1 MLRQYQELKQQH
13 PGTLLFFRLGDFYE
27 LFFDDA
33 VIGSRELQITLTARH
48 KERGDP
54 VPMCGV
60 PHHSVANYIARL
72 VRKGYRVAICEQTED
87 ASKTKKLVRREVVR
101 IVTPGTPIDPQ
112 LLDAREAVF
121 LAAVCSS
128 GETIGAAFLD
138 ISTGEFR
145 ATQETGTNAWEKI
158 RADLES
164 YAPREL
170 LFPTSLAPLIK
181 AGLTGK
187 AQTAPLP
194 LAEVTQTERG
204 PQPGVPGG
212 AAPLGWQTGSPAGV
226 LGSLRD
232 DPEAAGLSDSE
243 SSPTNSLRYNA
254 PSDSQNNHFIDATF
268 TPLEDW
274 LWQKKDCAELL
285 LNHFG
290 TRSLDGYGIARKDE
304 AVRAAGACLRYAQE
318 TQRASADHITGL
330 TYFEP
335 QDHLVLDNVTVRN
348 LELVESL
355 GGASGRTLLSVID
368 ETVTGMGAR
377 LLRSWLLRPCV
388 KRGEVEARLAAV
400 QDLFA
405 SQITRDKL
413 RSLLKGVSD
422 LERLIGRISFGSA
435 TPRDLNAILRSL
447 YQVPAIRE
455 NLAAMQS
462 SLLQILSESSDEVP
476 EICALLVKAISD
488 DPPAKISDG
497 DAIRAGYSEE
507 LDELRSISRNAK
519 QIIAT
524 LEATERTRS
533 GISNLRIKFNN
544 VFGYFIEVSKGNAAR
559 VPADYERRQTLTNAE
574 RFTTP
579 ELRDW
584 EKKVLGAEDRI
595 IEVENALFA
604 DICRQVAAET
614 KRIQAT
620 ARALAALD
628 ALASLAETAAR
639 RRYVRPMMHDG
650 DEIEIVQGRHPVIEV
665 FNEDPF
671 VPNSVY
677 LNNSTDRLLIIT
689 GPNMGGKSTVLRQT
703 AIVCILAQMGSF
715 VPAEKARLPLLDR
728 VWTRVGASDD
738 LTRGRSTFM
747 VEMTETAAI
756 LHSSTPRSLVL
767 LDEIGRGT
775 ATFDGLSIAW
785 AVAEYLHDSPEHAA
799 KTLFAT
805 HYHELTELAER
816 LPGAQNYQ
824 ITAAEREG
832 EVVFLHRLERGRAS
846 KSYGIQVARLAGLP
860 PAVLANAREVLA
872 RLERYELDV
881 FAEEDAIVAQA
892 AVRTAEAHAAAQG
905 QSGVSAS
912 ANSANEAA
920 AWGGSV
926 SGSDA
931 LEAAARRAG
940 RRKAIAQASL
950 FDLAN
955 QKVVEEIRNVDPER
969 LSPEEAKELLRR
981 LRQQMM

>member
-27 LFFDDA
+27 LFFEDA

-48 KERGDP
+48 KETGNP

-60 PHHSVANYIARL
+60 PHHSAANYIARL

-101 IVTPGTPIDPQ
+101 VVTPGTPIDPQ

-128 GETIGAAFLD
+128 GEKMGAAFLD

-145 ATQETGTNAWEKI
+145 ATQESGADAWDKI

-170 LFPTSLAPLIK
+170 LFPASLAPLIK

-187 AQTAPLP
+187 PQTAPLP
-194 LAEVTQTERG
+194 LAVPTET
-204 PQPGVPGG
+204 
-212 AAPLGWQTGSPAGV
+212 A
-226 LGSLRD
+226 GSLD
-232 DPEAAGLSDSE
+232 SAGDMAQSGSLPQN
-243 SSPTNSLRYNA
+243 SPGEM
-254 PSDSQNNHFIDATF
+254 QFIDAAF
-268 TPLEDW
+268 TPLDDW
-274 LWQKKDCAELL
+274 LWQKQDCVGLL

-290 TRSLDGYGIARKDE
+290 AHSLEGYGLERKDE

-318 TQRASADHITGL
+318 TQRAAAAHITDL
-330 TYFEP
+330 VYFEP
-335 QDHLVLDNVTVRN
+335 HNHLVLDNVTVRN

-377 LLRSWLLRPCV
+377 LLRSWLLRPAV
-388 KRGEVEARLAAV
+388 KRSEIEARLAAV
-400 QDLFA
+400 ADLVG
-405 SQITRDKL
+405 SQIARDKL
-413 RSLLKGVSD
+413 RSLLKDVSD

-455 NLAAMQS
+455 NLALLSS
-462 SLLQILSESSDEVP
+462 SLLQVLAESADEVP

-488 DPPAKISDG
+488 EPPAKLSEG
-497 DAIRAGYSEE
+497 DTIRAGYSAE

-533 GISNLRIKFNN
+533 GINNLRIKFNN
-544 VFGYFIEVSKGNAAR
+544 VFGYFIEVSKGNALR
-559 VPADYERRQTLTNAE
+559 VPAEYERRQTLTNAE

-584 EKKVLGAEDRI
+584 EKKVLGAEERI
-595 IEVENALFA
+595 IQLEAELFN
-604 DICRQVAAET
+604 DVCRQVAAET

-620 ARALAALD
+620 ARAFAALD
-628 ALASLAETAAR
+628 ALASLGETAAR
-639 RRYVRPMMHDG
+639 RRYVRPAIHDG

-665 FNEDPF
+665 FNEAPF

-703 AIVCILAQMGSF
+703 AIICILAQLGSF
-715 VPAEKARLPLLDR
+715 VPAEQARLPVLDR

-881 FAEEDAIVAQA
+881 FAEEDAIAAQA
-892 AVRTAEAHAAAQG
+892 AGRAAEVHAAAAGASPGENQG
-905 QSGVSAS
+905 FVEHDQSG
-912 ANSANEAA
+912 
-920 AWGGSV
+920 
-926 SGSDA
+926 A

-940 RRKAIAQASL
+940 RRKAVAQASL

-955 QKVVEEIRNVDPER
+955 QKVVDEIRAVDPESI
-969 LSPEEAKELLRR
+969 SPEEAQALLRR

>member
-60 PHHSVANYIARL
+60 PHHSAANYIARL
-72 VRKGYRVAICEQTED
+72 VRKGYRVAICEQTEE

-145 ATQETGTNAWEKI
+145 ATQESGPSAWEKI

-170 LFPTSLAPLIK
+170 LFPASLAPLIK
-181 AGLTGK
+181 AGFSAR

-194 LAEVTQTERG
+194 LGEA
-204 PQPGVPGG
+204 G
-212 AAPLGWQTGSPAGV
+212 AG
-226 LGSLRD
+226 
-232 DPEAAGLSDSE
+232 DSQ
-243 SSPTNSLRYNA
+243 
-254 PSDSQNNHFIDATF
+254 PSDSNPGAASGSSPNSFPAGSANQFIDATL
-268 TPLEDW
+268 TPLDDW

-290 TRSLDGYGIARKDE
+290 TRSLDGYGIERKDE

-318 TQRASADHITGL
+318 TQRAAAAHVTDL
-330 TYFEP
+330 VYFEP

-388 KRGEVEARLAAV
+388 KRGEVEARLGAV
-400 QDLFA
+400 QDLVA

-413 RSLLKGVSD
+413 RSLLKEVSD

-455 NLAAMQS
+455 NLAAAQS
-462 SLLQILSESSDEVP
+462 SLLQILSESADEVP

-488 DPPAKISDG
+488 DPPAKISEG
-497 DAIRAGYSEE
+497 DTIRAGYSTE

-559 VPADYERRQTLTNAE
+559 VPDEYERRQTLTNAE

-595 IEVENALFA
+595 IEIENALFA
-604 DICRQVAAET
+604 DVCRQVAAET

-639 RRYVRPMMHDG
+639 RRYVKPFIHDG

-881 FAEEDAIVAQA
+881 FAEEDAIAAQA
-892 AVRTAEAHAAAQG
+892 AVRTAEAYAAAQG

-912 ANSANEAA
+912 ANSANESSPLR
-920 AWGGSV
+920 GSV
-926 SGSDA
+926 SAGEA

-940 RRKAIAQASL
+940 RRKAVAQASL

-955 QKVVEEIRNVDPER
+955 QKVVEEMRNVNLEK
-969 LSPEEAKELLRR
+969 LSPEEAKELLGR
-981 LRQQMM
+981 LRDQLL

>member
-1 MLRQYQELKQQH
+1 MTMSNQTPMLRQYHELKQQH

-33 VIGSRELQITLTARH
+33 VTGARELQITLTARH
-48 KERGDP
+48 KERGDA

-60 PHHSVANYIARL
+60 PHHSAANYIARL

-112 LLDAREAVF
+112 LLEAREAVF
-121 LAAVCSS
+121 LAAVCGS
-128 GETIGAAFLD
+128 GDTVGAAFLD

-145 ATQETGTNAWEKI
+145 ATQERGAMAWEKI

-170 LFPTSLAPLIK
+170 LFPTSLLPLIK
-181 AGLTGK
+181 AGLSAK
-187 AQTAPLP
+187 PQTAALP
-194 LAEVTQTERG
+194 LDEVSDD
-204 PQPGVPGG
+204 
-212 AAPLGWQTGSPAGV
+212 AANST
-226 LGSLRD
+226 
-232 DPEAAGLSDSE
+232 AATSHQHQ
-243 SSPTNSLRYNA
+243 NA
-254 PSDSQNNHFIDATF
+254 QFINATLTPS
-268 TPLEDW
+268 EDW
-274 LWQKKDCAELL
+274 LWQKQDCEELL
-285 LNHFG
+285 LKQFG
-290 TRSLDGYGIARKDE
+290 TQSLEGFGLARKDE
-304 AVRAAGACLRYAQE
+304 AIRAAGACLRYAQE
-318 TQRASADHITGL
+318 TQRAAAQHVSSL

-355 GGASGRTLLSVID
+355 AGASGRTLLSVID
-368 ETVTGMGAR
+368 ETVTSMGGR

-388 KRGEVEARLAAV
+388 KQGEVEARLGAV
-400 QDLFA
+400 HDLFA
-405 SQITRDKL
+405 SQINRDKL
-413 RSLLKGVSD
+413 RSLLKEVSD
-422 LERLIGRISFGSA
+422 LERLVGRISLGSA
-435 TPRDLNAILRSL
+435 NPRDLNAILRSL

-455 NLAAMQS
+455 TLAPMPS
-462 SLLQILSESSDEVP
+462 SLLQVLAESADEVP

-488 DPPAKISDG
+488 DPPVKISDG
-497 DAIRAGYSEE
+497 DTIRAGYNSE

-533 GISNLRIKFNN
+533 GINNLRIKFNN
-544 VFGYFIEVSKGNAAR
+544 VFGYFIEVSKGNAGR
-559 VPADYERRQTLTNAE
+559 VPEEYERRQTLTNAE

-579 ELRDW
+579 ELREW
-584 EKKVLGAEDRI
+584 EKKVLGAEERI
-595 IEVENALFA
+595 VQLEVELFN
-604 DICRQVAAET
+604 DVCRQVAAEA

-628 ALASLAETAAR
+628 ALASLGETAAR
-639 RRYVRPMMHDG
+639 RRFVRPTMHSG
-650 DEIEIVQGRHPVIEV
+650 DEVEIIQGRHPVIEV
-665 FNEDPF
+665 FSEDPF

-703 AIVCILAQMGSF
+703 AIICILAQLGSF

-824 ITAAEREG
+824 ITATEREG

-860 PAVLANAREVLA
+860 AAVLAIARDVLA
-872 RLERYELDV
+872 RLELYELDV
-881 FAEEDAIVAQA
+881 FAEEPAAKMSAQPEAIAQA
-892 AVRTAEAHAAAQG
+892 QSAGATTA
-905 QSGVSAS
+905 AS
-912 ANSANEAA
+912 VTDAST
-920 AWGGSV
+920 
-926 SGSDA
+926 A

-940 RRKAIAQASL
+940 RRKAVAQASL

-955 QKVVEEIRNVDPER
+955 QKVVEDLRNVDPEK
-969 LSPEEAKELLRR
+969 LTPEEAKELLKR
-981 LRQQMM
+981 LRDQMM